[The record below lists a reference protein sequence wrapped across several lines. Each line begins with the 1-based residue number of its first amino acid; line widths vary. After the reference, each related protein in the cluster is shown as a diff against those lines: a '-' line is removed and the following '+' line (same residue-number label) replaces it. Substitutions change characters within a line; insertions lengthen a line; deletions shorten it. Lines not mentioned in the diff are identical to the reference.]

1 MRAGLDTNILV
12 YAEGANDAARQSAA
26 LALCA
31 ALDSSRAFIPV
42 QALGELYN
50 VLTRRLRWDRP
61 RAANTIA
68 SWRGSFQSAP
78 TSDATLR
85 AAVELAS
92 AHGLVIWDAVILAS
106 CAEARCEVLLSEDM
120 QDGFAWRG
128 VTIVNPFAAS
138 PHKLLAALL

>member
-12 YAEGANDAARQSAA
+12 YAEGANDAARQTAA

-50 VLTRRLRWDRP
+50 VLTRRLRWDRS
-61 RAANTIA
+61 RAAQTIA
-68 SWRGSFQSAP
+68 RWRSSFQPAP
-78 TSDATLR
+78 SSDATMR
-85 AAVELAS
+85 VAIELA
-92 AHGLVIWDAVILAS
+92 AGRGLVIWDAVILAS

-128 VTIVNPFAAS
+128 ITVVNPFAAS